1 MPIVTTSSNRRTKRN
16 SALPVAIAALV
27 IVAASAVYLG
37 TRTTQTKPRPLVP
50 DTTEQPS
57 SVSRPTHT
65 ARPVASPELAAP
77 SDKQEQ
83 QLPDAPTEQPI
94 PTIAEKTTTN
104 SPVIESLANR
114 ETEKPHYGKEV
125 EQILAMLASATDSAG
140 APPLPYMGNIDLNKS
155 LLVAITNDIIIYDT
169 DDEQTVAAKERI
181 ADMKNQLKEVVD
193 AGGSVEEAIREY
205 HDWINENRRIRAE
218 VISEYRRLVREASQE
233 EANAYIVEANKEL
246 EAEGI
251 ETVNMGVE
259 RRRGT
264 MKARPA
270 GMRHVQFPQERK
282 QP

>member
-1 MPIVTTSSNRRTKRN
+1 MPIVTTSSRQRTKRN
-16 SALPVAIAALV
+16 PTLPVAIVAIV
-27 IVAASAVYLG
+27 IVVAIAVYLC
-37 TRTTQTKPRPLVP
+37 TRTTQTKPLPSVS

-57 SVSRPTHT
+57 SFTHPTHT
-65 ARPVASPELAAP
+65 ARPIASHDLAAP
-77 SDKQEQ
+77 SATQEP
-83 QLPDAPTEQPI
+83 QLPETPTEQSVS
-94 PTIAEKTTTN
+94 TIANAPTTN

-140 APPLPYMGNIDLNKS
+140 SPPLPYMGNIDLNKS
-155 LLVAITNDIIIYDT
+155 LLVAITNDIIVYDT

-205 HDWINENRRIRAE
+205 HDWINENSRIRAE
-218 VISEYRRLVREASQE
+218 VIAEYRRLVRAASPE

-282 QP
+282 EP

>member
-16 SALPVAIAALV
+16 SALPVAIAVLV
-27 IVAASAVYLG
+27 LIAAVAVYLG
-37 TRTTQTKPRPLVP
+37 TRPDRMQLRPAVT
-50 DTTEQPS
+50 DTTAKTV
-57 SVSRPTHT
+57 SVPHPTRT
-65 ARPVASPELAAP
+65 RPVESPDAAAP

-83 QLPDAPTEQPI
+83 QLPDAPAEQPAS
-94 PTIAEKTTTN
+94 TIAEKPATN

-155 LLVAITNDIIIYDT
+155 LLVAITNDIVIYDT

>member
-1 MPIVTTSSNRRTKRN
+1 MPIVTTSSRQRTKRN
-16 SALPVAIAALV
+16 PALPIAIAVIV
-27 IVAASAVYLG
+27 IVAVAVYLC
-37 TRTTQTKPRPLVP
+37 TRTTQTKPRPSVP
-50 DTTEQPS
+50 GTTEQPS
-57 SVSRPTHT
+57 AATRPTHT
-65 ARPVASPELAAP
+65 VRPIASPKLADL
-77 SDKQEQ
+77 SDIQEQ
-83 QLPDAPTEQPI
+83 QLSETLAEQPVS
-94 PTIAEKTTTN
+94 TIATAPTTN

-125 EQILAMLASATDSAG
+125 EQILAILASATDSAG
-140 APPLPYMGNIDLNKS
+140 SPPLPYMGNIDLNKS
-155 LLVAITNDIIIYDT
+155 LLVAITNDIIVYDT

-205 HDWINENRRIRAE
+205 HDWINENNRIRAE
-218 VISEYRRLVREASQE
+218 VIAEYRRLVREASPE

-282 QP
+282 EP

>member
-27 IVAASAVYLG
+27 IVAAVAVYLG
-37 TRTTQTKPRPLVP
+37 TRPARTQLRPAVP
-50 DTTEQPS
+50 DTMAKTV
-57 SVSRPTHT
+57 SVPHPTRT
-65 ARPVASPELAAP
+65 RPVESPDAAAP

-83 QLPDAPTEQPI
+83 QLPDAPAEQPAS
-94 PTIAEKTTTN
+94 TIATAPTTN

-155 LLVAITNDIIIYDT
+155 LLVAITNDIVIYDT
-169 DDEQTVAAKERI
+169 DDERTVAAKERI

-282 QP
+282 EP